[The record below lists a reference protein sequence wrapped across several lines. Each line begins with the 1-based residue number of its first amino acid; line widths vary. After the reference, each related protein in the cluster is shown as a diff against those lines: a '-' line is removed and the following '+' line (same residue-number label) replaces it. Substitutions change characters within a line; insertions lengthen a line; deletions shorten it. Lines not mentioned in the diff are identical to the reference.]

1 MKLNERRVHWL
12 IRQKQKG
19 VTSKDLA
26 VTMKLSRRRVEQIWK
41 RYRDTG
47 QEPLVGAKMGPPT
60 KPFNAREAE
69 IVKEA
74 HQRYRF
80 GARMLEKII
89 RKVYKVRISHNRI
102 HMYLLVADLAGK
114 EPNKQKRRKWVRY
127 ERKHSMSAGHI
138 DWHEDERTGIKVCVI
153 EDDASRKILAGGEY
167 SEINTENSLRVL
179 RQLVDEYWWFC
190 PLRELILDHGSEF
203 GAHRIH
209 EDGSWNSEFKDGLE
223 KYGIKPI
230 LARVKHPQTNGK
242 LEKWFDTYRRFRWD
256 FGSFQEF
263 IDWYNNRPHGSLDFD
278 RLETPEKAFWRKIPL
293 EAVFGIG
300 HRLFGL

>member
-1 MKLNERRVHWL
+1 MKLNKRRIHWL

-41 RYRDTG
+41 HYLDTA

-60 KPFNAREAE
+60 KPFDAGEAE
-69 IVKEA
+69 IVREA
-74 HQRYRF
+74 YQRYRF
-80 GARMLEKII
+80 GARMLERII

-102 HMYLLVADLAGK
+102 HMYLLGADLANK

-138 DWHEDERTGIKVCVI
+138 DWHEDQRTGIKVCVI

-179 RQLVDEYWWFC
+179 QQLVDEYWWFC

-203 GAHRIH
+203 GAHRIY
-209 EDGSWNSEFKDGLE
+209 ENGSWDSEFKDNLE
-223 KYGIKPI
+223 RYGIKPI

-256 FGSFQEF
+256 FESFQEF